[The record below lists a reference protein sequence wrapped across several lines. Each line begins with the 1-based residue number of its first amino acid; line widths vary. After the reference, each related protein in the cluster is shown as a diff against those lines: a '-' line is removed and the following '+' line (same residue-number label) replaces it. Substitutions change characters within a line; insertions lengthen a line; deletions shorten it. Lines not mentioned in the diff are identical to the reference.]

1 MKFNKKWLW
10 LVIPLLIFSLCWINS
25 SSVSTVLLAIKG
37 TMTDGNLIKFS
48 GTAGIGE
55 DSGISA
61 SGIGTGDVLGPA
73 TSVDNSITRFNG
85 TNNKTIQDSLATVD
99 DSGSINIPS
108 GQTYKINT
116 SSLAYSD
123 LAGNRDF
130 YNALGS
136 DHLYSGDIDSE
147 PVGETVAFGDL
158 LYFDW
163 TDKEWKIA
171 DADSSTTVPGLR
183 IALEAKNNG
192 ETCKLLV
199 KGYIRD
205 DSAFEFAG
213 AMVYASAT
221 AGDMTSTAPSSAG
234 QQVQR
239 VGVAKSADILF
250 FDPSIDVGEI

>member
-10 LVIPLLIFSLCWINS
+10 LIVPLIIFSLCWINS

-61 SGIGTGDVLGPA
+61 LGIGTGDVLGPA
-73 TSVDNSITRFNG
+73 TSVDNSVARFNG
-85 TNNKTIQDSLATVD
+85 TNNKTIQDSLVTID
-99 DSGSINIPS
+99 DIGSVAGLITIEF
-108 GQTYKINT
+108 T
-116 SSLAYSD
+116 SV
-123 LAGNRDF
+123 
-130 YNALGS
+130 LGS
-136 DHLYSGDIDSE
+136 DHSYSGDIDSE

-171 DADSSTTVPGLR
+171 DADASTTVPGLR

-205 DSAFEFAG
+205 DNAFEFAG

-234 QQVQR
+234 HQVQR
-239 VGVAKSADILF
+239 VGVAKSVDILF